1 LNSSFRHSAGNLTPF
16 EAEEFVKALRPIA
29 VADLGSERWMR
40 QHEQLEQL
48 NLQAH
53 HSALSK
59 HDEFVVEALIT
70 YEKVRLQSK
79 ILFSELRIFCLFLY
93 ILFVL
98 FLILTPNPN
107 RESRFPSSCKT

>member
-1 LNSSFRHSAGNLTPF
+1 VFFCARRGRQFQPLALPPPTLSSFRHSAGNLTPF

-70 YEKVRLQSK
+70 YEKV
-79 ILFSELRIFCLFLY
+79 
-93 ILFVL
+93 
-98 FLILTPNPN
+98 
-107 RESRFPSSCKT
+107 